1 MSVRRRVKLATL
13 GVALTAASAIFAS
26 SSHAEDRAAL
36 FNLHKGGVLRL
47 SAPSAA
53 GTIDP
58 LVNYDTEYWDLYFFT
73 YDSLVALPKV
83 PGPAG
88 NVVVADLAEEVP
100 TPTEG
105 GKTYTFKLRRGIKF
119 SDGRPVTPEDVRASF
134 QRIFKVSNPNAGA
147 WYS

>member
-88 NVVVADLAEEVP
+88 NVVVADLAEEAA
-100 TPTEG
+100 G
-105 GKTYTFKLRRGIKF
+105 FARRMGYEPRVAMLGYSSFGSHCVSVYQFCRFALVVRLNARF
-119 SDGRPVTPEDVRASF
+119 SF
-134 QRIFKVSNPNAGA
+134 
-147 WYS
+147 